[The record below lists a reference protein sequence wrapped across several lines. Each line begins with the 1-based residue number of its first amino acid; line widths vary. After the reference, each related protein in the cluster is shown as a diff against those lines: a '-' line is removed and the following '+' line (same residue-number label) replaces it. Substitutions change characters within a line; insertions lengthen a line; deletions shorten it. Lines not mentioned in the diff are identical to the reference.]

1 MFYRNC
7 LRIAVTF
14 FVLYCGGANAGS
26 EVPFPANP
34 LPNLSAL
41 AGTATTEEKKAAI
54 HKDMGEAL
62 SFCRGILNHY
72 EKKANATNY
81 WMLGIAGV
89 GTVAGA
95 VIVPALAAKA
105 TASKSAIAAWGGMSG
120 IANATQSSLS
130 SSGLDSSSILL
141 TREKIADSVGTVIKE
156 FQVENDPIKRSDLV
170 LKMYSVC
177 IANDITG
184 GK

>member
-1 MFYRNC
+1 MFYRGC
-7 LRIAVTF
+7 MRLAVTF
-14 FVLYCGGANAGS
+14 IALYCGGANAGS

-34 LPNLSAL
+34 LPNLSIL
-41 AGTATTEEKKAAI
+41 TGTATADEKKAAV

-72 EKKANATNY
+72 ERKANATNY
-81 WMLGIAGV
+81 WLLGIAVV
-89 GTVAGA
+89 GTIAGG
-95 VIVPALAAKA
+95 VIVPALSAKA
-105 TASKSAIAAWGGMSG
+105 TISKSAVAAWGGLSG

-141 TREKIADSVGTVIKE
+141 TREKIADAVGTVIKE
-156 FQVENDPIKRSDLV
+156 FQAENDPIKRSDLV